1 VATSIGIHTLILK
14 AGVSAKAFETLVSQ
28 RVFPVAA
35 ETPGSVNRGGQS
47 AIASQHLLASARG
60 TTDYLWLVKSSGIF
74 SDDQFETVLQ
84 RMYDEGFLVLE
95 EVCERRSTV
104 GYNQASGYD
113 AGPRDVVGRPTG
125 PPILNPDL

>member
-1 VATSIGIHTLILK
+1 MASFIGIHTLILK
-14 AGVSAKAFETLVSQ
+14 ADVSAQAFEALFSE
-28 RVFPVAA
+28 RVCPAAA
-35 ETPGSVNRGGQS
+35 ETPGSVSRGGQS
-47 AIASQHLLASARG
+47 AIASQHLLTSARG

-74 SDDQFETVLQ
+74 SDDLFETVFQ
-84 RMYDEGFLVLE
+84 RMYDQAVPLLE

-104 GYNQASGYD
+104 GYSQASGYD